1 MKNFKYLLFLSI
13 LCSLVLFTNCGE
25 DEDPVANTPT
35 NTTDD
40 NTDDGTTDPVNY
52 TLTIT
57 ASEGGTITPES
68 GSFGENES
76 VELLATPDS
85 TYIFVNW
92 TGSSSSTANPFSIT
106 MDSDKSYTANFV
118 KKQYPLTVNI
128 EGEGTVSEEI
138 LANGRVEDYDE
149 GTIVKLTATA
159 AEGWRFV
166 TWVELDSTQNPL
178 EVTITDSL
186 TLTAR
191 FVKKQYPLTIL
202 TEGEGTVSEEIVSN
216 GRVEDYDEGT
226 VVKLTANPAEGW
238 RFVTWIELESTQNPL
253 EVTITDSLILT
264 ARFDVPVVSLSIT
277 PSSLKL
283 APGDLGILTSNI
295 LPSNATDTTVTWTSS
310 NETIAT
316 IDQAGIVTAITAG
329 ETTIT
334 AVATNGGLEA
344 VASVQV
350 ATPVTGLTISPQSK
364 EMNIGS
370 TVSFAASILP
380 SNATDTTVAWTS
392 SDVTIATIDQ
402 AGIVT
407 AIAVGETTITAIAND
422 GGLEAVASVTV
433 LPTKVTG
440 VTIDPTSIQIYL
452 GSTGSLKANISPTN
466 ATDTTVTWTSSNE
479 TIATIDQSG
488 VVTAIAV
495 GEVTITAVTTDGAF
509 EAVASA
515 TVLPISVTGLTI
527 EPSALKILLGS
538 TGSLT
543 ANVVPENATN
553 KAITWTSDD
562 TSIATID
569 ENGLV
574 TGVSIGNV
582 IITGTSNDG
591 SYNATSNIEI
601 AEITSFIEVSLL
613 VVSVS
618 IINGNYSG
626 TFGST
631 ILNKS
636 PVSIQLTQYEVYDG
650 DTNVLK
656 LLANKTDYPD
666 LFPSI
671 STNESHGLQS
681 AFNSFIYKPIFKWS
695 FEYEGA
701 VYSVLFQ
708 AP

>member
-1 MKNFKYLLFLSI
+1 MVNIRLTFYNS
-13 LCSLVLFTNCGE
+13 
-25 DEDPVANTPT
+25 DDPVADTPT
-35 NTTDD
+35 NNTDD
-40 NTDDGTTDPVNY
+40 NNKDDGSTDPVNY
-52 TLTIT
+52 TLTLT
-57 ASEGGTITPES
+57 ASEGGTVSPES

-76 VELLATPDS
+76 LELLATPDS
-85 TYIFVNW
+85 TYVFVNW
-92 TGSSSSTANPFSIT
+92 TGSSTSTDNPLSVT
-106 MDSDKSYTANFV
+106 MDADKNYTANFT
-118 KKQYPLTVNI
+118 KKQYPLTIII
-128 EGEGTVSEEI
+128 EGEGVVSEEI
-138 LANGRVEDYDE
+138 ITNGRVEDYDE

-191 FVKKQYPLTIL
+191 F
-202 TEGEGTVSEEIVSN
+202 
-216 GRVEDYDEGT
+216 
-226 VVKLTANPAEGW
+226 
-238 RFVTWIELESTQNPL
+238 
-253 EVTITDSLILT
+253 
-264 ARFDVPVVSLSIT
+264 DVPVSSISIT
-277 PSSLKL
+277 PSSSEL
-283 APGDLGILTSNI
+283 ASGELGALTANI
-295 LPSNATDTTVTWTSS
+295 LPSNAADTMVTWTSS
-310 NETIAT
+310 NQSIAT
-316 IDQAGIVTAITAG
+316 IDQLGIVTAITA
-329 ETTIT
+329 
-334 AVATNGGLEA
+334 
-344 VASVQV
+344 
-350 ATPVTGLTISPQSK
+350 
-364 EMNIGS
+364 
-370 TVSFAASILP
+370 
-380 SNATDTTVAWTS
+380 
-392 SDVTIATIDQ
+392 
-402 AGIVT
+402 
-407 AIAVGETTITAIAND
+407 GETTITAIAND

-591 SYNATSNIEI
+591 SYNAISNIEI

-636 PVSIQLTQYEVYDG
+636 PVSIQLIQYEVYDG
-650 DTNVLK
+650 DTNELK
-656 LLANKTDYPD
+656 SLGNKTDYPD